1 MSWKWQIIVAVF
13 IIMKSIIIHSYRY
26 KYVNHIRINSR
37 RSLNRILFDIN
48 ECTPAHTNSSTLI
61 ATLPSSDPRCIH
73 IKKILKSEVGDILKV
88 GVLNRGIQNYG
99 RITNITASHCTLSLS
114 SEEAPLLLLSP
125 EKTKPA
131 VELIL
136 AVPRPL
142 RLERLLPVI
151 AAQGVG
157 RLVLVGAEKV
167 ERDYFGK

>member
-1 MSWKWQIIVAVF
+1 MMKALIV
-13 IIMKSIIIHSYRY
+13 HSYRY
-26 KYVNHIRINSR
+26 KYVNHIRMNSR

-48 ECTPAHTNSSTLI
+48 ECTPVHTNSSTLI

-88 GVLNRGIQNYG
+88 GILNRGIQNYG
-99 RITNITASHCTLSLS
+99 RITEIAASHCTLSLS

-125 EKTKPA
+125 EKT

-142 RLERLLPVI
+142 RLQRLLPVL

-167 ERDYFGK
+167 ERDYFGN